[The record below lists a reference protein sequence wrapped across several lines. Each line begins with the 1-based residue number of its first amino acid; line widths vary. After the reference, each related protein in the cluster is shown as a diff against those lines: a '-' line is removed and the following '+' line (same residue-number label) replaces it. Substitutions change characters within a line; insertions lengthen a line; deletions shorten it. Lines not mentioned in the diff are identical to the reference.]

1 MLAARRLASGGI
13 VGLTRWVGKDPVS
26 GERWSDTWERL
37 GGMTRDTRATTRA
50 LLGTRTVRPSAVKGR
65 RAGVRASARVAQRA
79 AMERVTVSE
88 DDGAESE
95 GSDGEAAMDTS
106 AEVGVG
112 DEVGAVER
120 WATRKGKV
128 VGLVRWAGV
137 LVDGEAPVQ

>member
-1 MLAARRLASGGI
+1 
-13 VGLTRWVGKDPVS
+13 
-26 GERWSDTWERL
+26 
-37 GGMTRDTRATTRA
+37 
-50 LLGTRTVRPSAVKGR
+50 
-65 RAGVRASARVAQRA
+65 
-79 AMERVTVSE
+79 MERVTVSE

-128 VGLVRWAGV
+128 VGLIRWAGV